1 MASVIYRRPSQMGFG
16 IAAKSP
22 ISGTESKVVCRPRSQ
37 GWEVRSPR
45 QRTESPWQQTG
56 STQETCPLLHPSVY
70 LSTPPPLLHG
80 SSETWRWSSADPVA
94 VICLKKMQPLPRIVL
109 GGSRQMNRKPTQV
122 AGLQGLGREC
132 DRVPCLLL
140 NFLRGG
146 QGMQSACQKEKKKK
160 KRMWIPINST
170 CI

>member
-1 MASVIYRRPSQMGFG
+1 MFAVASVIYRRPSQMGFG

-37 GWEVRSPR
+37 GREVPSPWR
-45 QRTESPWQQTG
+45 RTESPWREMG
-56 STQETCPLLHPSVY
+56 STRETCPLLRPSVY
-70 LSTPPPLLHG
+70 LSTLPPLLHG

-94 VICLKKMQPLPRIVL
+94 VICLKKTQPLPRIVL
-109 GGSRQMNRKPTQV
+109 RGSRQTNRKPTQV
-122 AGLQGLGREC
+122 AGLKGLGKEC

-146 QGMQSACQKEKKKK
+146 QGMQSACQKEKKEKK
-160 KRMWIPINST
+160 KTVDSYK
-170 CI
+170 